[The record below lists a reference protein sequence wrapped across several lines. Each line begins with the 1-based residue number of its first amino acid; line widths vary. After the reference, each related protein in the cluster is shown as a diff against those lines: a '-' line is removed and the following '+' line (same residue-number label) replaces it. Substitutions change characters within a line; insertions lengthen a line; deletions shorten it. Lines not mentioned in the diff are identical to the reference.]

1 MLITRIEIIYYLVL
15 QLSLQ
20 LTTGSLLV
28 FILVHKSESELNF
41 YGEKRNELLFHDK
54 ESWEY
59 ISKKLLE

>member
-28 FILVHKSESELNF
+28 FILVQKYESELNF

-54 ESWEY
+54 ES
-59 ISKKLLE
+59 